1 MRAIFSNEG
10 NVLRSGGTGNII
22 FPYTMNDIITIP
34 QSATVEIQD
43 KKFVFV
49 LQSDN
54 TVKNTEIKVSNLDDG
69 KNYLVTNGLKSGDK
83 IVVEGVQI
91 LKDGQEIQPITRE
104 QQKAKY
110 DQALKDQHDGNLQTA
125 FNM

>member
-1 MRAIFSNEG
+1 
-10 NVLRSGGTGNII
+10 
-22 FPYTMNDIITIP
+22 MNDIITIP

-91 LKDGQEIQPITRE
+91 LKD
-104 QQKAKY
+104 
-110 DQALKDQHDGNLQTA
+110 QHDGNLQTA
-125 FNM
+125 FN

>member
-1 MRAIFSNEG
+1 MVERPASVVKELVENAIDAGADS
-10 NVLRSGGTGNII
+10 
-22 FPYTMNDIITIP
+22 
-34 QSATVEIQD
+34 VEIRIEGGGI
-43 KKFVFV
+43 KRIVV
-49 LQSDN
+49 SDN
-54 TVKNTEIKVSNLDDG
+54 GCGIPKDQLALAVKRHATSKVSNLDDG

-125 FNM
+125 FN

>member
-1 MRAIFSNEG
+1 MKWNRFTLKTKTDAEDMVICTLAEVGIEG
-10 NVLRSGGTGNII
+10 
-22 FPYTMNDIITIP
+22 
-34 QSATVEIQD
+34 VEIQD

-125 FNM
+125 FN

>member
-1 MRAIFSNEG
+1 MPPK
-10 NVLRSGGTGNII
+10 NIR
-22 FPYTMNDIITIP
+22 
-34 QSATVEIQD
+34 
-43 KKFVFV
+43 
-49 LQSDN
+49 
-54 TVKNTEIKVSNLDDG
+54 KNTEIKVSNLNDG
-69 KNYLVTNGLKSGDK
+69 KNYLVTGGLKSGDK

-125 FNM
+125 FN

>member
-1 MRAIFSNEG
+1 
-10 NVLRSGGTGNII
+10 
-22 FPYTMNDIITIP
+22 MNDIITIP

-104 QQKAKY
+104 QQKQSTIRPWKTSMTVICRP
-110 DQALKDQHDGNLQTA
+110 L
-125 FNM
+125 